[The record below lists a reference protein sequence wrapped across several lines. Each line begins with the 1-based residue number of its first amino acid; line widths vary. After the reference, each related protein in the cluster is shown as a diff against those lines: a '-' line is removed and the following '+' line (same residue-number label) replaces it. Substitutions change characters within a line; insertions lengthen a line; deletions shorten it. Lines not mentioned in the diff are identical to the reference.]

1 MTLKPYKCPNCGATV
16 NTERMICEY
25 CGTKFKAE
33 RDPFDLGTVKLI
45 AVTPGIKTLGCRM
58 MMSKYE
64 MDNIPKEW
72 AEHLIRRQLADKIT
86 EAIMKEIEIQQDFD
100 IDIMKYR
107 FTTTL
112 RVVDPSFRF

>member
-45 AVTPGIKTLGCRM
+45 TVRPGVKTLRCGM
-58 MMSKYE
+58 MMSMCQ
-64 MDNIPKEW
+64 MDHIPEEE
-72 AEHLIRRQLADKIT
+72 AYYLIRKQLAEKMT
-86 EAIMKEIEIQQDFD
+86 EAIMKEIEIQHDLD
-100 IDIMKYR
+100 IVGLNHKFY
-107 FTTTL
+107 TTL
-112 RVVDPSFRF
+112 RVVDPTFRF